1 MIIMANTSVFERLT
15 EIVMNSGA
23 TEAEKKEALG
33 SIMELKGKKINVLIT
48 GSTGCG
54 KSSTI
59 NALFLSLIQI

>member
-1 MIIMANTSVFERLT
+1 MANTSVFERLT

-54 KSSTI
+54 K
-59 NALFLSLIQI
+59 ARP